1 MNPYPINGGAYS
13 QQGQPYPPPPPPPP
27 QPPNGASGPGIPG
40 HPHYAYSM
48 PAPYPPPPPGY
59 PPYSPY
65 GPQMLMY
72 GPGPPIPAA
81 APSAPSP
88 VATSSGPP
96 SKRKRKSG
104 TDVTDKA
111 SDDEAGPSGSD
122 ARGIPMQKSAL
133 ADLKK
138 RTKTQRA
145 CDSCRS
151 RKIRCVRSLVYLLVD
166 RM

>member
-1 MNPYPINGGAYS
+1 
-13 QQGQPYPPPPPPPP
+13 
-27 QPPNGASGPGIPG
+27 
-40 HPHYAYSM
+40 
-48 PAPYPPPPPGY
+48 
-59 PPYSPY
+59 
-65 GPQMLMY
+65 MLMY

-151 RKIRCVRSLVYLLVD
+151 RKIRCVARSFIY
-166 RM
+166 